1 MARTRSSHLFL
12 GLVLLAV
19 GGVLL
24 STRFFP
30 LDWRPA
36 LVLGLGFAFA
46 AMAILQRSQGTL
58 VVGMLLLGL
67 GAGMALGRSGALDIP
82 ASNWVLLC
90 LAASFL
96 AIFLLG
102 LLLGTSRHWWP
113 LVPGL
118 VLLVAGGAQYASRLD
133 FFPPAV
139 ETAVRTW
146 WPAALVLAGAFLLYK
161 ALRK

>member
-1 MARTRSSHLFL
+1 
-12 GLVLLAV
+12 
-19 GGVLL
+19 
-24 STRFFP
+24 
-30 LDWRPA
+30 
-36 LVLGLGFAFA
+36 
-46 AMAILQRSQGTL
+46 
-58 VVGMLLLGL
+58 MLLLGL
-67 GAGMALGRSGALDIP
+67 GAGMALGRSRALDIP

-102 LLLGTSRHWWP
+102 LLLGTSKHWWP

-133 FFPPAV
+133 FFPSAV

>member
-24 STRFFP
+24 ATRFFP
-30 LDWRPA
+30 LDWTPA
-36 LVLGLGFAFA
+36 LVLGLGLAFA
-46 AMAILQRSQGTL
+46 IMAILQRSQGAL

-67 GAGMALGRSGALDIP
+67 GAGMALGRSGVLGIP
-82 ASNWVLLC
+82 ASNWVLLS
-90 LAASFL
+90 LAASCF
-96 AIFLLG
+96 AVFLLG
-102 LLLGTSRHWWP
+102 VLLRTSRHWWP

-118 VLLVAGGAQYASRLD
+118 VLLVAGGAQYASRLA

-139 ETAVRTW
+139 EAAVRTW
-146 WPAALVLAGAFLLYK
+146 WPAALVLAGAFLLFK
-161 ALRK
+161 ALRT